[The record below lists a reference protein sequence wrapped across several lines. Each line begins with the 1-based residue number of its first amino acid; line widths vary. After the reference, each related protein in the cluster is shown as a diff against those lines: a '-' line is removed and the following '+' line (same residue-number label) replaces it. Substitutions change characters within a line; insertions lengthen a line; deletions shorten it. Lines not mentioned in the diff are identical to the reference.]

1 MIPPEAWGAWRKVP
15 EAGGASAAGVTCE
28 AVESAGEGREH
39 KRFCAAGRASRK
51 VQDTSWRHKQRLGH
65 CGSL

>member
-1 MIPPEAWGAWRKVP
+1 MIPPEAWGVWRKLP
-15 EAGGASAAGVTCE
+15 EASRASAAGVKCE

-39 KRFCAAGRASRK
+39 KHFCVAGRASWK
-51 VQDTSWRHKQRLGH
+51 VQDRGWRHKCRLGH